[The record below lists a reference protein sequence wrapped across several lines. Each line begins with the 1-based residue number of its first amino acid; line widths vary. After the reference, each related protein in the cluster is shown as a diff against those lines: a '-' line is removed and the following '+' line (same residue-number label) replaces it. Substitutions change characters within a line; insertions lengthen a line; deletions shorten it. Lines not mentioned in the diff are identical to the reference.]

1 MPEFQKKQQRFIH
14 RGMCWNRPVDAIP
27 EEQIVFGLNI
37 RATQNGT
44 ITQRPGLTS
53 FIDLTAGVAGSF
65 LTSIATLNNFNTGLV
80 AFTKVYIF
88 TTNSGG
94 GSTGKLFVGDTAAN
108 LATANNPVKLP
119 PSGSTTGLSGNP
131 VTMVDMAPLGTNI
144 GWKYIGDKNLNFSVG
159 YYPGDTTVNATG
171 NNGGMARAITMGM
184 TPPVNTTVPTVVAG
198 GLLTGSYQWIF
209 AYRNKFT
216 GARSNPSAPT
226 RVTLAAPGLVCA
238 AQKGSMVLPATPN
251 DPQNTGFADPNVVID
266 IYRFGGTINDW
277 RYVGTDTSG
286 ATFIDNLADSAIL
299 TAPTPPEVTDPVTG
313 ATRFNLFRPF
323 VYQDNAVYSI
333 NNGTVSVEGKGT
345 YIITAA
351 SGAGDPLFNLN
362 WLPGSAISIN
372 FNTWT
377 IFQVRSTTVI
387 EIVEDGAGNIPAGT
401 YPWATLTGTL
411 TAGGAMPHIWG
422 PYGTGQGGAFIFG
435 CGGANFDAG
444 TLYWTNG
451 NDPDSTDIVNSLL
464 VTSPSEPL
472 RGGCVYDGTPF
483 VWSSERMF
491 RIYPGNIPGQFTV
504 QEIPGSK
511 GLWAEY
517 SLTVQSNGIS
527 DQSVSWVS
535 RDGIYDWS
543 SSNGLTCLTD
553 RDLYPFFPHDNQSGI
568 DLGTIFDFF
577 VQGATTP
584 INAPSY
590 LAANMKYHRL
600 CWFMGELFY
609 DYVCVRG
616 GSTKVYNTLVFDPK
630 ETGGWVSVDQYSNGG
645 AVCVNPVCRGIEIA
659 TSSVVSTNVL
669 SGMKVG
675 VGPIVCDYT
684 GTDDATSAISCRVIT
699 RQDNLGDARA
709 QKLYGDYMFDA
720 AAGNVSGGLAVSP
733 LVSLGLTQL
742 ANQTIT
748 NATRTQ
754 NVYTLSSSGLGSL
767 GTTFG
772 FDIQWTAGT
781 SPATL
786 YQYEYAYVPKPEL
799 TGKRATD
806 KTDDGYNGAKYLR
819 GLCIE
824 SNTTTARTVKVL
836 VDDVLA
842 ATLTVDTGNSQL
854 ELPFA
859 LTPVVGSE
867 FQFQPTDASTWEL
880 FQVRWVWEKWPDLTI
895 IQSNWLDLGSSKP
908 KYIRGFQIPV
918 SGPAAP
924 LLSFTATYD
933 GASTQGTVGV
943 APVSLTAKSPAYFAF
958 LPPLVAHQIKLIP
971 STPCRVFY
979 EGLVWDAEEW
989 PELAQLFGPVE
1000 KLGDS
1005 GAKYLR
1011 GFELPIETNTNN
1023 VVMEL
1028 RYDSQPTATTGT
1040 SLTEAFP
1047 AVSTTALSKNVFP
1060 FNPAAPIIAHEF
1072 QLLSD
1077 SPARF
1082 WYQEVK
1088 WDFEPWPE
1096 FDTGRSPWMDGGT
1109 PGAKWVKGLVIPLD
1123 TGGFPVFLD
1132 LVYDGGTV
1140 VLGPFTTTPSQK
1152 NTVAWAFTVPLILH
1166 EFQITPRT
1174 SARVWYEEIKWDME
1188 PWPELISESS
1198 FWANAGT
1205 PSAKF
1210 MQGLV
1215 IPMDTSGVAVTYDLF
1230 YDGGSVVVGPF
1241 TTQAG
1246 RRTPVA
1252 FSFPVPFIAHELL
1265 LTPRT
1270 PCRTWYEE
1278 IKWVW
1283 EPLPELVTTYSTQAT
1298 DFDLPGYHY
1307 LFDAYIAYIGTGT
1320 APTLAITTDYGTL
1333 TYNLPVSNG
1342 VYTRAYLLLNP
1353 QKAKWRSFHITSS
1366 TGLRL
1371 YLKDCEV
1378 RVKNW
1383 TDKGQY
1389 PSSFQS
1395 HHPFGDESRISGA
1408 KI

>member
-1 MPEFQKKQQRFIH
+1 MPEFQKKQYRFKH
-14 RGMCWNRPVDAIP
+14 SGMCWNRPIDAIP
-27 EEQIVFGLNI
+27 EEQIAFGLNI

-44 ITQRPGLTS
+44 ITQRPGLTA
-53 FIDLTAGVAGSF
+53 FLDLTAGVAGSF
-65 LTSIATLNNFNTGLV
+65 VTSIAVLNNFNTGLV
-80 AFTKVYIF
+80 AFSKVYIF
-88 TTNSGG
+88 STNSGG
-94 GSTGKLFVGDTAAN
+94 GSTGKFFVGDTAAN
-108 LATANNPVKLP
+108 MATANNPVKLP
-119 PSGSTTGLSGNP
+119 PSGSTTALSGNP
-131 VTMVDMAPLGTNI
+131 ITMVDMAPLGTNI
-144 GWKYIGDKNLNFSVG
+144 GWKYVGDGNLNFSTG

-171 NNGGMARAITMGM
+171 NNGGMARALTMGM
-184 TPPVNTTVPTVVAG
+184 TPPINTTVPTVVAG

-238 AQKGSMVLPATPN
+238 AQKGSMVLPATPI
-251 DPQNTGFADPNVVID
+251 DPQTGAADTNVVID

-277 RYVGTDTSG
+277 RYVGTDTTG
-286 ATFIDNLADSAIL
+286 ATFVDNLADSAIL
-299 TAPTPPEVTDPVTG
+299 TAATPPEITDPVTG
-313 ATRFNLFRPF
+313 ATRFNVFRPF
-323 VYQDNAVYSI
+323 IYQDNAVYSI

-351 SGAGDPLFNLN
+351 SGVGDPLFNLN
-362 WLPGSAISIN
+362 WLPGSVISIN
-372 FNTWT
+372 FNAWT

-451 NDPDSTDIVNSLL
+451 NDPDSTDIVNSLV

-472 RGGCVYDGTPF
+472 RGGCIYDGTPF
-483 VWSSERMF
+483 VWSTERMF
-491 RIYPGNIPGQFTV
+491 RIYPGNVPGQFTT
-504 QEIPGSK
+504 QEIPGGK

-517 SLTVQSNGIS
+517 SLTVQSNGIA
-527 DQSVSWVS
+527 DQSISWVS

-543 SSNGLTCLTD
+543 SSSGLQCLTD
-553 RDLYPFFPHDNQSGI
+553 RDLYPFFPHDNQGGI
-568 DLGTIFDFF
+568 PLGTIFDAFT
-577 VQGATTP
+577 QTATTP

-590 LAANMKYHRL
+590 LVANMKYHRL
-600 CWFMGELFY
+600 CWFMGQLFY
-609 DYVCVRG
+609 DFVGIRSS
-616 GSTKVYNTLVFDPK
+616 STKVYNTLVFDPK
-630 ETGGWVSVDQYSNGG
+630 ETGGWVSVDQYSTDSSLP
-645 AVCVNPVCRGIEIA
+645 CVAPVCRGIEIA
-659 TSSVVSTNVL
+659 SSSVISTNVV

-675 VGPIVCDYT
+675 VGPIVLDYT
-684 GTDDATSAISCRVIT
+684 GATDGGTPFPCRVFT
-699 RQDNLGDARA
+699 RQDDLGDTRTL
-709 QKLYGDYMFDA
+709 KLYGDYMFDA
-720 AAGNVSGGLAVSP
+720 SAGNGSLSVIPVLSIGGVFQP
-733 LVSLGLTQL
+733 T
-742 ANQTIT
+742 QTIT
-748 NATRTQ
+748 NANRTQ
-754 NVYTLSSSGLGSL
+754 NIYTTSTSGLGILSN
-767 GTTFG
+767 TFG
-772 FDIQWTAGT
+772 FDVQWNSSTTAGI
-781 SPATL
+781 L
-786 YQYEYAYVPKPEL
+786 YLYEYTYVPKPEL

-824 SNTTTARTVKVL
+824 SNTTTARTVDVL
-836 VDDVLA
+836 VDNVSV

-859 LTPVVGSE
+859 ITPIVGSE
-867 FQFQPTDASTWEL
+867 FQLQPTDASTWEL

-908 KYIRGFQIPV
+908 KYIRGFQVPV
-918 SGPAAP
+918 SGPALP
-924 LLSFTATYD
+924 TLTFTATYD
-933 GASTQGTVGV
+933 GTHTYATSAV

-958 LPPLVAHQIKLIP
+958 LPPILAHQIKLTP

-979 EGLVWDAEEW
+979 DNLIWDAEEW

-1023 VVMEL
+1023 IVMEL
-1028 RYDSQPTATTGT
+1028 RYDSQPTAATG
-1040 SLTEAFP
+1040 LTLAEVFP

-1060 FNPAAPIIAHEF
+1060 FTPAAPIIAHEF
-1072 QLLSD
+1072 QLSSD
-1077 SPARF
+1077 GPARF
-1082 WYQEVK
+1082 WYGEVK
-1088 WDFEPWPE
+1088 WDYEPWPE
-1096 FDTGRSPWMDGGT
+1096 FSDGRSPWMDGGN
-1109 PGAKWVKGLVIPLD
+1109 PGAKFMQGLVLSLD
-1123 TGGFPVFLD
+1123 TGGVPVTLD
-1132 LVYDGGTV
+1132 ISYTGGGTGADGTV
-1140 VLGPFTTTPSQK
+1140 AIGPFTTTAGKKTPVPWS
-1152 NTVAWAFTVPLILH
+1152 FPVPLIMH

-1174 SARVWYEEIKWDME
+1174 PCRVWHEEIKW
-1188 PWPELISESS
+1188 I
-1198 FWANAGT
+1198 
-1205 PSAKF
+1205 
-1210 MQGLV
+1210 
-1215 IPMDTSGVAVTYDLF
+1215 
-1230 YDGGSVVVGPF
+1230 
-1241 TTQAG
+1241 
-1246 RRTPVA
+1246 
-1252 FSFPVPFIAHELL
+1252 
-1265 LTPRT
+1265 
-1270 PCRTWYEE
+1270 
-1278 IKWVW
+1278 W

-1307 LFDAYIAYIGTGT
+1307 LFDAYIAYIGTSV
-1320 APTLAITTDYGTL
+1320 APTLTITTDYGTI
-1333 TYNLPVSNG
+1333 TYNLPISNG

-1353 QKAKWRSFHITSS
+1353 QKAKWRSFHITCS

-1395 HHPFGDESRISGA
+1395 KQPFGDESRIHGA
-1408 KI
+1408 LI